1 MWWRRILALFRKE
14 LLVLW
19 KDPRSRAV
27 LIGPPLAQLLVF
39 GYAATFD
46 IRDVRTGVLDA
57 DDSPSSRAVVAR
69 FAGSPTFGPLV
80 PLADEEALRRAID
93 GREVAVAI
101 RIHPGFETTLA
112 TGRPAPLQLLLDG
125 RQSNTSLGI
134 LAYAQEIVDG
144 FNQDLEREAGFP
156 GPPARLDI
164 RSWFNPNLESRWFI
178 VPGLTGMLS
187 MVVVLVVTALSVA
200 RERELG
206 TFEQLLVTPFR
217 PFEILVGKM
226 LPALLIGLAEGTLI
240 VAVAVFWFGIPLRG
254 SLVLLYLGLL
264 VFVLAIAG
272 VGLMVSALSR
282 TQQQAILG
290 AFLFVVPAVIL
301 SGFATPITNMPEAI
315 QTVTLVNPFRYFLV
329 ILRSVFLRDTPAGLL
344 LDQLWP
350 MAIIALVT
358 LAAATVMFRRRL
370 Y

>member
-1 MWWRRILALFRKE
+1 MWRRILALFRKE
-14 LLVLW
+14 LLILW

-39 GYAATFD
+39 GYAASFD
-46 IRDVRTGVLDA
+46 IRNVSTGILDA
-57 DDSPSSRAVVAR
+57 DNTPSSRAVVAL
-69 FAGSPTFGPLV
+69 FEGSPTFQPVQHLANGQELREAINLRKVALV
-80 PLADEEALRRAID
+80 VRIQPEFEADLRA
-93 GREVAVAI
+93 GRS
-101 RIHPGFETTLA
+101 
-112 TGRPAPLQLLLDG
+112 APIQLILDG

-134 LAYAQEIVDG
+134 LAYAQRIVED
-144 FNQDLEREAGFP
+144 FNLDLKRRAGFH
-156 GPPARLDI
+156 GPPAHLEI
-164 RSWFNPNLESRWFI
+164 RPWFNPNLVSRWFI
-178 VPGLTGMLS
+178 VPGLTGLLS

-206 TFEQLLVTPFR
+206 TFEQLLVTPYR
-217 PFEILVGKM
+217 PLEILVGKT

-240 VAVAVFWFGIPLRG
+240 VTVAVFWFEIPLRG
-254 SLVLLYLGLL
+254 SLAILYLGLL
-264 VFVLAIAG
+264 VFILAISG

-301 SGFATPITNMPEAI
+301 SGFATPIMNMPELIQAI
-315 QTVTLVNPFRYFLV
+315 TLGNPFRYFLV
-329 ILRSVFLRDTPAGLL
+329 IVRSVFLRDTPYSLL

-350 MAIIALVT
+350 MAIIASIT
-358 LAAATVMFRRRL
+358 LTAATVMFRRRL

>member
-1 MWWRRILALFRKE
+1 MWRRILALLRKE

-27 LIGPPLAQLLVF
+27 LIGPPLFQLLVF

-46 IRDVRTGVLDA
+46 IRDVRTAILDA
-57 DDSPSSRAVVAR
+57 DNTPSSRAVVAL
-69 FAGSPTFGPLV
+69 FEGSPTFGPLV
-80 PLADEEALRRAID
+80 HLANDRALRAAID
-93 GREVAVAI
+93 RREVALAI
-101 RIHPGFETTLA
+101 RIQPEFEAALRA
-112 TGRPAPLQLLLDG
+112 GRPAPIQLILDG

-134 LAYAQEIVDG
+134 LAYAQAIVED
-144 FNQDLEREAGFP
+144 FNLDLQRRAGFR
-156 GPPARLDI
+156 GPPVRLEI
-164 RSWFNPNLESRWFI
+164 RAWFNPNLDSRWFI
-178 VPGLTGMLS
+178 LPGLVGLLS

-217 PFEILVGKM
+217 PLEILIGKA

-240 VAVAVFWFGIPLRG
+240 VVVAVYWFEIPLRG
-254 SLVLLYLGLL
+254 SLLLLYLGLFL
-264 VFVLAIAG
+264 FILANSG

-301 SGFATPITNMPEAI
+301 SGFATPIMNMPEVI
-315 QTVTLVNPFRYFLV
+315 QTITLANPFRYFLV
-329 ILRSVFLRDTPAGLL
+329 ILRSVFLRETPIALL
-344 LDQLWP
+344 LDQIWP
-350 MAIIALVT
+350 MAIIAAVT
-358 LAAATVMFRRRL
+358 LTAATAMFRRRL

>member
-1 MWWRRILALFRKE
+1 MWRRIWALFRKE

-27 LIGPPLAQLLVF
+27 LIGPPLVQLLVF

-46 IRDVRTGVLDA
+46 IRDVRTGILDA
-57 DDSPSSRAVVAR
+57 DDSPTSRAVVAL
-69 FAGSPTFGPLV
+69 FAGSPTFDPLV
-80 PLADEEALRRAID
+80 PLAGEAALRRAID

-101 RIHPGFETTLA
+101 RIQPGFEAALRA
-112 TGRPAPLQLLLDG
+112 GRPAPLQLVLDG

-134 LAYAQEIVDG
+134 LAYAQEIVDH
-144 FNQDLEREAGFP
+144 FNQALEQEAGFP
-156 GPPARLDI
+156 GPPARLEI

-178 VPGLTGMLS
+178 VPGLTGLLS

-206 TFEQLLVTPFR
+206 TFEQLLVTPYR
-217 PFEILVGKM
+217 PLEILAGKA

-240 VAVAVFWFGIPLRG
+240 VAVAVFWFEIPLRG
-254 SLVLLYLGLL
+254 SLALLYLGLII
-264 VFVLAIAG
+264 FILAIAG

-301 SGFATPITNMPEAI
+301 SGFATPIMNMPETI
-315 QTVTLVNPFRYFLV
+315 QTITLANPFRYFLV
-329 ILRSVFLRDTPAGLL
+329 ILRSVFLRDTPFELL
-344 LDQLWP
+344 LDQIWP
-350 MAIIALVT
+350 MAVIALLT
-358 LAAATVMFRRRL
+358 LTAATVMFRRRL

>member
-1 MWWRRILALFRKE
+1 MWRRVFALLRKE

-27 LIGPPLAQLLVF
+27 LVGPPLVQLLIF

-46 IRDVRTGVLDA
+46 IRDVRTGILDA
-57 DDSPSSRAVVAR
+57 DDSPASRAVIAL

-80 PLADEEALRRAID
+80 HLADEAALRRAID
-93 GREVAVAI
+93 RREVALAI
-101 RIHPGFETTLA
+101 RIRPGFETALRG
-112 TGRPAPLQLLLDG
+112 GRSAPLQLLLDG

-134 LAYAQEIVDG
+134 LAYAQRIVERY
-144 FNQDLEREAGFP
+144 NQRLAREAGFA
-156 GPPARLDI
+156 GPPVRLEM
-164 RSWFNPNLESRWFI
+164 RAWFNPDLESRWFI
-178 VPGLTGMLS
+178 VPGLTGLLS
-187 MVVVLVVTALSVA
+187 MVVVLVVTSLSVA

-217 PFEILVGKM
+217 PLEILLGKA

-240 VAVAVFWFGIPLRG
+240 VAVAVFWFAIPLRG
-254 SLVLLYLGLL
+254 SLALLYLGLF
-264 VFVLAIAG
+264 VFILAIGG

-301 SGFATPITNMPEAI
+301 SGFATPISNMPETI
-315 QTVTLVNPFRYFLV
+315 QTLTLANPFRYFLV
-329 ILRSVFLRDTPAGLL
+329 ILRSVFLRDTPPALL

-350 MAIIALVT
+350 MALIALVT
-358 LAAATVMFRRRL
+358 LTAAAILFRRRL

>member
-1 MWWRRILALFRKE
+1 MWRRILALLRKE

-46 IRDVRTGVLDA
+46 IRNVRTGVMDA
-57 DDSPSSRAVVAR
+57 DDSPSSRAVVSL
-69 FAGSPTFGPLV
+69 FAGSPTFAPLV
-80 PLADEEALRRAID
+80 PLAGEEALRRAID
-93 GREVAVAI
+93 RREVALVL
-101 RIHPGFETTLA
+101 RIQPDFEEALRA
-112 TGRPAPLQLLLDG
+112 GRPAPIQLILDG

-134 LAYAQEIVDG
+134 LAYAQEIVDA
-144 FNQDLEREAGFP
+144 FNLDLQRRAGLP
-156 GPPARLDI
+156 GPAARLEI

-178 VPGLTGMLS
+178 VPGLTGLLS

-217 PFEILVGKM
+217 PLEILVGKA

-240 VAVAVFWFGIPLRG
+240 VTVAVFWFGIPLRG
-254 SLVLLYLGLL
+254 NLAILYFGLL
-264 VFVLAIAG
+264 VFILAISG

-301 SGFATPITNMPEAI
+301 SGFATPIMNMPEAI
-315 QTVTLVNPFRYFLV
+315 QTITLANPFRYFLV
-329 ILRSVFLRDTPAGLL
+329 IVRSVFLRDTPFSLL
-344 LDQLWP
+344 LDQIWP
-350 MAIIALVT
+350 MAIIATVT
-358 LAAATVMFRRRL
+358 LTAAAAMFRRRL

>member
-1 MWWRRILALFRKE
+1 MWRRILALFRKE
-14 LLVLW
+14 LLILW

-39 GYAATFD
+39 GYAASFD
-46 IRDVRTGVLDA
+46 IRNVSTGILDA
-57 DDSPSSRAVVAR
+57 DNTPSSRAVVAL
-69 FAGSPTFGPLV
+69 FEGSPTFQPVLR
-80 PLADEEALRRAID
+80 LANEQELREAID
-93 GREVAVAI
+93 LRKIALAVRIQPEFEADLRAGRS
-101 RIHPGFETTLA
+101 
-112 TGRPAPLQLLLDG
+112 APIQLILDG

-134 LAYAQEIVDG
+134 LAYVQRIVED
-144 FNQDLEREAGFP
+144 FNLGLKRRAGFD
-156 GPPARLDI
+156 GPPAHLEI
-164 RSWFNPNLESRWFI
+164 RPWFNPNLVSRWFI
-178 VPGLTGMLS
+178 VPGLTGLLS

-206 TFEQLLVTPFR
+206 TFEQLLVTPYR
-217 PFEILVGKM
+217 PLEILVGKT

-254 SLVLLYLGLL
+254 SLAILYLGLF
-264 VFVLAIAG
+264 VFILAISG

-301 SGFATPITNMPEAI
+301 SGFATPIMNMPELI
-315 QTVTLVNPFRYFLV
+315 QTITLGNPFRYFLV
-329 ILRSVFLRDTPAGLL
+329 IVRSVFLRDTPYYLL

-350 MAIIALVT
+350 MAIIASIT
-358 LAAATVMFRRRL
+358 LTTATVMFRRRL